1 MAERSTAGARR
12 TGTAGGFALAEV
24 LVAAAVL
31 AVGLLGLGC
40 LELAAASAAETARGR
55 RLAAAL
61 VRNVLEAWP
70 GETGS
75 RTYDREGRL
84 EPTGPGQVRVTIT
97 RLSDV
102 GPAAR
107 FRVEAAWSG
116 GRPGRPQRLALTGLT
131 RPHRAMPR
139 PVAP

>member
-1 MAERSTAGARR
+1 MAGRSTAGARR

-24 LVAAAVL
+24 LVAAAIL

-61 VRNVLEAWP
+61 VWNALEAGL
-70 GETGS
+70 GEADS

-84 EPTGPGQVRVTIT
+84 DSTGPGQVRVTIT
-97 RLSDV
+97 RLPDV
-102 GPAAR
+102 GPATR
-107 FRVEAAWSG
+107 FRVEAVWPG
-116 GRPGRPQRLALTGLT
+116 GRPGRPHRLVLTGLA